1 MRVIVALG
9 GNAIARRGE
18 IMTVAHQLEN
28 LRLVSARLKSLAED
42 HELVIT
48 HGNGPQVGL
57 LALQNA
63 AYPDVAAYPLDV
75 LGAESQ
81 GMIGYFIEIEM
92 RHVLPPEQKLT
103 TVLTLV
109 EVSREDPAFADPTKF
124 IGPVYSEATA
134 DLLSA
139 QRGWTFALDGAGPRR
154 VVPSPFPQRVVQI
167 DSVMQL
173 LKAGH
178 IVICA
183 GGGGIPMARDRDG
196 HLVGVEAVVDKDASS
211 AVLATAIH
219 ADLFIMATDADAV
232 FLDWGKNTQRAI
244 KWISAGALRQFDFA
258 AGSMGPKVEAAIA
271 FAERSGHR
279 AVIGNL
285 DDIDSLLAGRA
296 GTVIEAQDGPTQ
308 FYPVAGATVAGT
320 PEADPQDR
328 QVAPCP

>member
-18 IMTVAHQLEN
+18 IITVAHQLDN
-28 LRLVSARLKSLAED
+28 LRLVSAKLKALAED

-109 EVSREDPAFADPTKF
+109 EVSRQDPAFANPTKF
-124 IGPVYSEATA
+124 IGPIYSQAEA
-134 DLLSA
+134 DVLSA
-139 QRGWTFALDGAGPRR
+139 QRGWTFKLDGAATRR

-173 LKAGH
+173 LKAKH

-183 GGGGIPMARDRDG
+183 GGGGIPMARDHDG

-211 AVLATAIH
+211 AVLATAIN
-219 ADLFIMATDADAV
+219 ADLFIMATDAEAV
-232 FLDWGKNTQRAI
+232 YLDWGTSTQQAI
-244 KWISAGALRQFDFA
+244 KWISTGALGQFDFA
-258 AGSMGPKVEAAIA
+258 AGSMGPKVAAAIA
-271 FAERSGHR
+271 FAEVSGGR
-279 AVIGNL
+279 AVIGKI
-285 DDIDSLLAGRA
+285 DDMDRILAGDA
-296 GTVIEAQDGPTQ
+296 GTVIEAKDGPTE
-308 FYPVAGATVAGT
+308 FYLPHG
-320 PEADPQDR
+320 
-328 QVAPCP
+328 

>member
-1 MRVIVALG
+1 MRIIVALG

-18 IMTVAHQLEN
+18 IMTVAHQREN
-28 LRLVSARLKSLAED
+28 LRLVSGRLKSVAEE

-63 AYPDVAAYPLDV
+63 AYPHVAAYPLDV
-75 LGAESQ
+75 LGAETQ
-81 GMIGYFIEIEM
+81 GMIGYLIEIEM

-109 EVSREDPAFADPTKF
+109 EVNAKDPAFRDPTKF
-124 IGPVYSEATA
+124 IGPVYSQAEAET
-134 DLLSA
+134 LSA
-139 QRGWTFALDGAGPRR
+139 QQGWTFKLDGVACRR
-154 VVPSPFPQRVVQI
+154 VVPSPLPQRVVQI

-173 LKAGH
+173 LKAKH
-178 IVICA
+178 IVVCA
-183 GGGGIPMARDRDG
+183 GGGGIPMTRDLDG

-232 FLDWGKNTQRAI
+232 FLNWGTSAPQAI
-244 KWISAGALRQFDFA
+244 KWISTDALRDFDFA

-279 AVIGNL
+279 AVIGKI
-285 DDIDSLLAGRA
+285 DDIDSILAGRA
-296 GTVIEAQDGPTQ
+296 GTVIEARDGPTE
-308 FYPVAGATVAGT
+308 FYPAPGPTAAS
-320 PEADPQDR
+320 APQVYPAAAR
-328 QVAPCP
+328 

>member
-1 MRVIVALG
+1 MRIIVALG

-18 IMTVAHQLEN
+18 AMTVTHQLGN
-28 LRLVSARLKSLAED
+28 LRLVTDGLKALAED
-42 HELVIT
+42 HELVLT

-109 EVSREDPAFADPTKF
+109 EVSRDDPAFLNPTKF
-124 IGPVYSEATA
+124 IGPVYSKEQA
-134 DLLSA
+134 DALSD
-139 QRGWTFALDGAGPRR
+139 RGWAFKLDGGATRR
-154 VVPSPFPQRVVQI
+154 VVASPFPQRIVQV
-167 DSVMQL
+167 DSVIQL
-173 LKAGH
+173 LKANH

-183 GGGGIPMARDRDG
+183 GGGGIPMARDDDG

-211 AVLATAIH
+211 AILASAID

-232 FLDWGKNTQRAI
+232 FLDWGKSTQQAVKR
-244 KWISAGALRQFDFA
+244 ISTGELRQLDFA
-258 AGSMGPKVEAAIA
+258 EGSMRPKVAAAIA

-279 AVIGNL
+279 AVIGRL
-285 DDIDSLLAGRA
+285 EDIDQILAGNA
-296 GTVIEAQDGPTQ
+296 GTVIEAAAGPTE
-308 FYPVAGATVAGT
+308 FYPADGEVT
-320 PEADPQDR
+320 PCQ
-328 QVAPCP
+328 